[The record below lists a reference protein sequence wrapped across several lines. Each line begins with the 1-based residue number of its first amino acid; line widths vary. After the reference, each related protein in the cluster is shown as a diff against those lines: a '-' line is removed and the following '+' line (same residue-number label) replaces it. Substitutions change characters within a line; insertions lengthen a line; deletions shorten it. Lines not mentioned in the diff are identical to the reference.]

1 MSLRLRQTSCAAA
14 LGLAISA
21 HGSTALAQSL
31 PTFGV
36 ASVRP
41 SPDGPPAQGQAGV
54 HITKQQVRFAYLS
67 LRDYL
72 SIAFNVPI
80 HQIVG
85 PEWINSTRFDIAA
98 TMPEGATPDDFPK
111 LMEALLRDRFKL
123 QAHKESRESTILALE
138 IGRNGTGLVA
148 TPDDTPKDAPVS
160 VTASGNAQQGVSADL
175 GNGMSF
181 TLTNTRFEFKK
192 VTMQSVADT
201 LGRFMRYPVLD
212 RTKLEGRFD
221 IGFNIAPEDYMPLMI
236 RSAVNAGMTLPPQAL
251 QLLDAPSLGSVENGL
266 RSLGLSLEER
276 RAPLDHLIVDRMER
290 TPTEN

>member
-1 MSLRLRQTSCAAA
+1 MCVAA
-14 LGLAISA
+14 LGLAICA
-21 HGSTALAQSL
+21 HGSTAFTQPS

-36 ASVRP
+36 AAVRP

-54 HITKQQVRFAYLS
+54 HITKNQVRFAYLS
-67 LRDYL
+67 LRDYV
-72 SIAFNVPI
+72 SIAFGVPI
-80 HQIVG
+80 HQISG
-85 PEWINSTRFDIAA
+85 PEWINATRFDIAA
-98 TMPEGATPDDFPK
+98 TMPENATPDDFPK

-123 QAHKESRESTILALE
+123 QAHKESRESTVLALE
-138 IGRNGTGLVA
+138 VGRNGTKLVA
-148 TPDDTPKDAPVS
+148 TPDVTPKDAPVS

-181 TLTNTRFEFKK
+181 TLTNTRFEFKQ

-276 RAPLDHLIVDRMER
+276 RAPLDYVVVDSIER
-290 TPTEN
+290 TPTDN